1 MGLAL
6 ESPIRLSDQVVT
18 SSDIPAWRRLISRPR
33 ATDEHISLVTNIFSD
48 DDEIQVVKGLRED
61 DAQVFIDVIDEVPSL
76 FLSIMPRLTST
87 QTLGPR

>member
-1 MGLAL
+1 VGLAL

-76 FLSIMPRLTST
+76 FLSIIP
-87 QTLGPR
+87 